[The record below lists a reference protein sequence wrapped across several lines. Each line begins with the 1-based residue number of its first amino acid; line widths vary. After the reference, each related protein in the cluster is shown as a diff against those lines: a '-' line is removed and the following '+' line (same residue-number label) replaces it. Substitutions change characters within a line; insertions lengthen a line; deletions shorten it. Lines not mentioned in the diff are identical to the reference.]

1 MKLRKPGDKVFVIIK
16 HTDTEN
22 SFVLDIR
29 ARILKSQFKLDH
41 PKSKISWFVEDL
53 YGDSKGSFHEE
64 ELFDTKEDAIKSIL
78 GGKE

>member
-1 MKLRKPGDKVFVIIK
+1 MRKPGDKVFVVIK

-29 ARILKSQFKLDH
+29 ARILKFQFNYYKFK
-41 PKSKISWFVEDL
+41 PSWFVEDI
-53 YGDSKGSFHEE
+53 YGNSKGSFYEE
-64 ELFDTKEDAIKSIL
+64 ELFDTKEDAIKSII

>member
-1 MKLRKPGDKVFVIIK
+1 MKLRKPGDKVFVVIK

-29 ARILKSQFKLDH
+29 ARILKNQFKLDY

-64 ELFDTKEDAIKSIL
+64 ELFDTKEEAIKSIL